1 MDKLGALFDKLKYA
15 LSLLNSN
22 EFLLFLVVLA
32 AYHVILLVVLFVIAR
47 GSAML
52 RVKTVD
58 AELRE
63 LKKNDEL
70 RDAALKDREE
80 ELRRIFN
87 VEKEREISQLRA
99 EYDSY
104 VGLLEQKLARSKTRQ
119 V

>member
-1 MDKLGALFDKLKYA
+1 MDKLGVLFDKLKYA

-22 EFLLFLVVLA
+22 EFLLLLVVLA
-32 AYHVILLVVLFVIAR
+32 AYHVILLVVLFVAAR

-63 LKKNDEL
+63 LRKNDEL

-80 ELRRIFN
+80 ELRRILN
-87 VEKEREISQLRA
+87 IEKEREISQIRA

-104 VGLLEQKLARSKTRQ
+104 ISLLEQKLARSKTRQ